1 MNMAKVTCVDI
12 SEFQQNIDF
21 NKMKNDG
28 IKAVIIRAG
37 YGREVSQKDNMFE
50 SHYKNAKNANL
61 KIGVYWYSYA
71 DSVNDAEKEAKACL
85 ECIKNK
91 SLDMPIYY
99 DLEDNSQTKL
109 GKAKL
114 TEIAERF
121 CETVK
126 KSGYKAGVYANLN
139 WFNNYLD
146 YKRLKSKY
154 SIWLAQYNDK
164 AELDCDIW
172 QNSST
177 GKINGYGG
185 NIDTNVIFNDSVF
198 SKSESKV
205 EKPTLTYRVFA
216 DGKWYNEI
224 KGLSNVAG
232 RKKQAISAVAV
243 KVSKGDI
250 KYRVHLLNGDWLDW
264 VDGYDINDSN
274 NGYAGIKGKVID
286 AVQVEF
292 NGAGDFKA
300 TYRVRKQG
308 AGFWDWQHNTEKD
321 SSQDGYA
328 GLFGTKIDGLQ
339 ITLT

>member
-1 MNMAKVTCVDI
+1 MAKVTCVDI
-12 SEFQQNIDF
+12 SEFQQGINF

-37 YGREVSQKDNMFE
+37 YGREASQKDSMFE
-50 SHYKNAKNANL
+50 SHYRNAKAAGL
-61 KIGVYWYSYA
+61 MIGAYWYSYA
-71 DSVNDAEKEAKACL
+71 DSVSDAEKEAKACL
-85 ECIKNK
+85 ECVENK
-91 SLDMPIYY
+91 YFDMPIYY
-99 DLEDNSQTKL
+99 DLEDNSIVKL

-121 CETVK
+121 CETIK
-126 KSGYKAGVYANLN
+126 KSNYRAGVYANLN

-146 YKRLKSKY
+146 YDKLKKKY
-154 SIWLAQYNDK
+154 SIWLAQYNSVN
-164 AELDCDIW
+164 ELNCDIW

-177 GKINGYGG
+177 GRVSGYGK
-185 NIDTNVIFNDSVF
+185 NIDTNIIFNENVF
-198 SKSESKV
+198 ENVKI

-216 DGKWYNEI
+216 DGRWYDEV
-224 KGLSNVAG
+224 KGLSNIAG

-243 KVSKGDI
+243 KVSKGNI
-250 KYRVHLLNGDWLDW
+250 KYRVHMLNGDWLPW

-286 AVQVEF
+286 AIQVEF
-292 NGAGDFKA
+292 SGVGDYKA
-300 TYRVRKQG
+300 TYRVRKQR

-328 GLFGTKIDGLQ
+328 GLFGNKIDGLQ

>member
-1 MNMAKVTCVDI
+1 MTRVTCVDI

-37 YGREVSQKDNMFE
+37 YGRETSQKDSMFE
-50 SHYKNAKNANL
+50 SHYRNAKSAGL
-61 KIGVYWYSYA
+61 KVGAYWYSYA
-71 DSVNDAEKEAKACL
+71 DSVDDAEKEANACL
-85 ECIKNK
+85 ACIDGKA
-91 SLDMPIYY
+91 LDMPVYY
-99 DLEDNSQTKL
+99 DMEDNFQTHLSKST
-109 GKAKL
+109 L
-114 TEIAERF
+114 TAIAERF
-121 CETVK
+121 CDTLK
-126 KSGYKAGVYANLN
+126 ANGYKVGVYANLN

-146 YKRLKSKY
+146 YKKLKSKY

-172 QNSST
+172 QNSSS
-177 GKINGYGG
+177 GRVKGYNGRL
-185 NIDTNVIFNDSVF
+185 DTNVIYNDNIF
-198 SKSESKV
+198 DKSETKV
-205 EKPTLTYRVFA
+205 KKPTLTYRVFA
-216 DGKWYNEI
+216 DGKWYNEV

-232 RKKQAISAVAV
+232 RKKQAISALAV

-250 KYRVHLLNGDWLDW
+250 KYRVHLRDGDWLDW

-274 NGYAGIKGKVID
+274 NGYAGILGKVID

-292 NGAGDFKA
+292 SGVGDYKA

-308 AGFWDWQHNTEKD
+308 KNKFMPYQHNTEHD
-321 SSQDGYA
+321 TEQDGYA
-328 GLFGTKIDGLQ
+328 GVFDTKIDGLQ